1 MFLFREVGREAG
13 GEGVKPLDLN
23 DMFVINSHADL
34 AEMMEALKGPLVTGG
49 PNIITLPDWLF
60 QQLFVQTV
68 IGQAVIVGIIFQA
81 V

>member
-49 PNIITLPDWLF
+49 PNIITLPD
-60 QQLFVQTV
+60 
-68 IGQAVIVGIIFQA
+68 
-81 V
+81 